1 MMIDFRQLSDLELM
15 RVVRESKDAD
25 IDRAKNAF
33 AILYERYCE
42 ELLRICMSVCGN
54 SPESELVYERTW
66 EKIYKHPCFGK
77 NKEKHAFIT
86 WLSRIARN
94 TWYDIRKQVILGSDL
109 PPDDACI
116 LITDEEVTESSPPS
130 IEEVLIKGALAELS
144 DKERDIL
151 LTYLDNDTGD
161 GRHLPSAIIKELTA
175 KYGVTAA
182 ALRQIKKR
190 SIEKVKSYI
199 EKHR

>member
-1 MMIDFRQLSDLELM
+1 MMNIFRQLSDLELM

-33 AILYERYCE
+33 AILFERYYE
-42 ELLRICMSVCGN
+42 ELLRICISVCGKG
-54 SPESELVYERTW
+54 PESEIVYERTW
-66 EKIYKHPCFGK
+66 EKVFKHPSFGK
-77 NKEKHAFIT
+77 NKESYAFIT

-109 PPDDACI
+109 PPEDMGIDI
-116 LITDEEVTESSPPS
+116 SDETVTESGPPTF
-130 IEEVLIKGALAELS
+130 EEKLIKEALAELT
-144 DKERDIL
+144 DKDRDIL
-151 LTYLDNDTGD
+151 LTYLDNDIGD
-161 GRHLPSAIIKELTA
+161 GKHLPTSIIKELTT
-175 KYGVTAA
+175 KYGVTSA

-190 SIEKVKSYI
+190 SIDKVKSYI

>member
-1 MMIDFRQLSDLELM
+1 MIEFRQLSDLDLM

-33 AILYERYCE
+33 AILYERHYE
-42 ELLRICMSVCGN
+42 ELLRICISVCGGG
-54 SPESELVYERTW
+54 PESELVYERTW
-66 EKIYKHPCFGK
+66 EKVFIHPSFGK
-77 NKEKHAFIT
+77 NKERYAFIT

-94 TWYDIRKQVILGSDL
+94 TWYDIRKQVVLGSDL
-109 PPDDACI
+109 PPEDASI
-116 LITDEEVTESSPPS
+116 PITDEEEAESDSPS
-130 IEEVLIKGALAELS
+130 IKEVLIKGALAELS

-151 LTYLDNDTGD
+151 LTYLDNDVGD
-161 GRHLPSAIIKELTA
+161 GKHLPTEIIKELTV

-190 SIEKVKSYI
+190 SLDKVKTYI
-199 EKHR
+199 EMHR

>member
-1 MMIDFRQLSDLELM
+1 MNIFRQLSDLELM

-33 AILYERYCE
+33 AILFERYYE
-42 ELLRICMSVCGN
+42 ELLRICLSVCGKG
-54 SPESELVYERTW
+54 PESEIVYERTW
-66 EKIYKHPCFGK
+66 EKVFKHPSFGK
-77 NKEKHAFIT
+77 NKESYAFIT

-109 PPDDACI
+109 PPEDMGIDI
-116 LITDEEVTESSPPS
+116 SDETVTESGPPTF
-130 IEEVLIKGALAELS
+130 EEKLIKEALAELT
-144 DKERDIL
+144 DKDRDIL
-151 LTYLDNDTGD
+151 LTYLDNDIGD
-161 GRHLPSAIIKELTA
+161 GKHLPTSIIKELTT
-175 KYGVTAA
+175 KYGVTSA

-190 SIEKVKSYI
+190 SIDKVKSYI

>member
-1 MMIDFRQLSDLELM
+1 MNIFRQLSDLELM

-33 AILYERYCE
+33 AILFERYYE
-42 ELLRICMSVCGN
+42 ELLRICISVCGKG
-54 SPESELVYERTW
+54 PESEIVYERTW
-66 EKIYKHPCFGK
+66 EKVFKHPSFGK
-77 NKEKHAFIT
+77 NKESYAFIT

-109 PPDDACI
+109 PPEDMGIDI
-116 LITDEEVTESSPPS
+116 SDETVTESGPPTF
-130 IEEVLIKGALAELS
+130 EEKLIKEALAELT
-144 DKERDIL
+144 DKDRDIL
-151 LTYLDNDTGD
+151 LTYLDNDIGD
-161 GRHLPSAIIKELTA
+161 GKHLPTSIIKELTT
-175 KYGVTAA
+175 KYGVTSA

-190 SIEKVKSYI
+190 SIDKVKSYI